1 MHAVSRDKYLPV
13 VFPGELAESSLINH
27 VEINSFDFDSNIFV
41 IEHDFPV
48 KICRMTRNA
57 PLIIFSILYLANA

>member
-41 IEHDFPV
+41 IERV